1 MSGGQRSERPA
12 NYCKVKGL
20 DEIGGRTMSEEIL
33 YTEICAGAVG
43 IIPLSVWLLL
53 KVRDGDISN
62 DTIGAL
68 VCAIALL
75 SPVIAAVIINAF
87 SAFR

>member
-1 MSGGQRSERPA
+1 
-12 NYCKVKGL
+12 
-20 DEIGGRTMSEEIL
+20 MSEEIL
-33 YTEICAGAVG
+33 YTVICAGAVG
-43 IIPLSVWLLL
+43 IIPLSVWLLLL

>member
-1 MSGGQRSERPA
+1 
-12 NYCKVKGL
+12 
-20 DEIGGRTMSEEIL
+20 MSEEIL
-33 YTEICAGAVG
+33 YTVICAGAVG
-43 IIPLSVWLLL
+43 IIPLSVWLLLLL

-68 VCAIALL
+68 VCAIAIL

>member
-1 MSGGQRSERPA
+1 
-12 NYCKVKGL
+12 
-20 DEIGGRTMSEEIL
+20 MSEEIL
-33 YTEICAGAVG
+33 YTVICAGAVG

-53 KVRDGDISN
+53 KVSDISN

-75 SPVIAAVIINAF
+75 SPVISAVIINAF

>member
-1 MSGGQRSERPA
+1 MGNGDKPA

-33 YTEICAGAVG
+33 YTVICAGAVG

>member
-1 MSGGQRSERPA
+1 
-12 NYCKVKGL
+12 
-20 DEIGGRTMSEEIL
+20 MSEEIL

-75 SPVIAAVIINAF
+75 SPV
-87 SAFR
+87 SLRL

>member
-1 MSGGQRSERPA
+1 
-12 NYCKVKGL
+12 
-20 DEIGGRTMSEEIL
+20 MSEEIL
-33 YTEICAGAVG
+33 YTVICGGAVG
-43 IIPLSVWLLL
+43 IIPLSMWLLL
-53 KVRDGDISN
+53 KVRNDDISN
-62 DTIGAL
+62 DTIGGF

>member
-1 MSGGQRSERPA
+1 MR
-12 NYCKVKGL
+12 
-20 DEIGGRTMSEEIL
+20 EEIL
-33 YTEICAGAVG
+33 STVICAGALG
-43 IIPLSVWLLL
+43 IIPLSAWLLL
-53 KVRDGDISN
+53 NLKVRNGDISN
-62 DTIGAL
+62 DTIGGL

>member
-1 MSGGQRSERPA
+1 
-12 NYCKVKGL
+12 
-20 DEIGGRTMSEEIL
+20 MSEEIL
-33 YTEICAGAVG
+33 YTVICAGAVG
-43 IIPLSVWLLL
+43 IIPLSVWLLLLL

>member
-1 MSGGQRSERPA
+1 MS
-12 NYCKVKGL
+12 K
-20 DEIGGRTMSEEIL
+20 EIL